1 MNNRETYKGQRG
13 KEKRQLFDRFRF
25 RVIEDIYK
33 NRFFALFD
41 HQCFKC
47 GAKEKPHPEI
57 GQPPILCID
66 HHIPMMLGG
75 HLVPGNLV
83 ALCRSCNNKKHD
95 RPPEEFYTPDE
106 LDKLK
111 PFLEKQC
118 DVFKFCF
125 DWSHWNR
132 DRKGYL
138 VSLGIDP
145 WLADEVLNNPNRL
158 DYIGPATPPEDAL
171 SIEFSIDLSD
181 LLGAIVEDEA
191 GIAEHGESL
200 QKLLARTSLKPT
212 LKFSSPKTDYGQ
224 VLHAEDRNDDNLQT
238 EESKRRAV
246 DSSVF
251 SSIIALINID
261 EEQARFNS
269 VSRESYKADA
279 LRILGMQAPEWYD
292 HSKGHTFWGYA
303 YVDHV
308 RCLLNSGMFSDG
320 DIQAICDYFSSLAIT
335 DGTISPATIAE
346 MAKTKGLIAADR
358 GQIERAVSFLQ
369 LARKAN
375 PKIAVKKKLAEL
387 EKKLELRK

>member
-1 MNNRETYKGQRG
+1 MNSKETYKGQRG

-33 NRFFALFD
+33 SRFFALFD
-41 HQCFKC
+41 HQCYKC

-66 HHIPMMLGG
+66 HHIPMILGG

-95 RPPEEFYTPDE
+95 SPPEEFYTPDE
-106 LDKLK
+106 LEKLT
-111 PFLEKQC
+111 PFLEKQR
-118 DVFKFCF
+118 DVFNFSF
-125 DWSHWNR
+125 DANHWNR

-145 WLADEVLNNPNRL
+145 RVADEVLNNPNRL
-158 DYIGPATPPEDAL
+158 DYIGPATPPEDAV
-171 SIEFSIDLSD
+171 SIEFSIDLSA

-191 GIAEHGESL
+191 GTADHGESL
-200 QKLLARTSLKPT
+200 QKLLASSSLNPI
-212 LKFSSPKTDYGQ
+212 LKISTPRTDYGQ
-224 VLHAEDRNDDNLQT
+224 RPQAEDRNDDYLQN
-238 EESKRRAV
+238 EERKRRVV
-246 DSSVF
+246 DSSVL

-279 LRILGMQAPEWYD
+279 LRVLGMTAPDWYD
-292 HSKGHTFWGYA
+292 HTKGHTFWGYA

-320 DIQAICDYFSSLAIT
+320 DIQTICDYFSSLAIT

-346 MAKTKGLIAADR
+346 MATTKGLIAADR
-358 GQIERAVSFLQ
+358 GQIERAVSFLH